1 MVRKKENIQGISK
14 RNDKEGRKKDHRC
27 MERGRIEG
35 REHREIEIRRISVH
49 LSFLVNQSI
58 VTVNCHEIW
67 VTLRSAVLP

>member
-1 MVRKKENIQGISK
+1 MTW
-14 RNDKEGRKKDHRC
+14 KEGEKFIDVWKGG
-27 MERGRIEG
+27 EEG
-35 REHREIEIRRISVH
+35 RECRGIEIRRISVR